1 MISKNGCEGRQELRS
16 LWYGVGGVFGWW
28 VKSGFKPWFY
38 WLREVVAAKTWFL
51 VSGKLMG
58 DKKMRWSPEAQI
70 CPLRRFRGWVVY
82 LYGQIEKRG
91 LKSILEASEK
101 LVSILSSQS
110 LLFPLENEVK
120 KQRWYFYPIS
130 RVYLFF
136 IDYKRDLRVKSGFG
150 VLEASALFSQVLVF

>member
-1 MISKNGCEGRQELRS
+1 M
-16 LWYGVGGVFGWW
+16 
-28 VKSGFKPWFY
+28 
-38 WLREVVAAKTWFL
+38 
-51 VSGKLMG
+51 
-58 DKKMRWSPEAQI
+58 
-70 CPLRRFRGWVVY
+70 VY